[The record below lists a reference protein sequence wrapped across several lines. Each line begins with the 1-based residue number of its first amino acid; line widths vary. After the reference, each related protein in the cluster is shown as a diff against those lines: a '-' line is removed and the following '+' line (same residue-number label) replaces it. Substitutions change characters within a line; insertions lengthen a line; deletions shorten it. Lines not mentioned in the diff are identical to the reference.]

1 MRNYLSCGMLKQV
14 QHDIFSYKL
23 ITMKQTFRSKIG
35 PEIVIPMGLILGGV
49 LVFMLILG
57 AWVGVLII
65 AVVLAFVVHLFATT
79 YYTIDGA
86 ELKVRSGFLI
96 NITININTITKIV
109 PTRSILSAP
118 AVSLDRLE
126 VFYNKYD
133 SVVVSP
139 GDNVGFIEALKGINE
154 GIVTG

>member
-1 MRNYLSCGMLKQV
+1 
-14 QHDIFSYKL
+14 
-23 ITMKQTFRSKIG
+23 
-35 PEIVIPMGLILGGV
+35 
-49 LVFMLILG
+49 
-57 AWVGVLII
+57 
-65 AVVLAFVVHLFATT
+65 LAFVVHLFATT

-96 NITININTITKIV
+96 HITIDINTITKIV
-109 PTRSILSAP
+109 PARSILSAP

-139 GDNVGFIEALKGINE
+139 LDKAGFIAGLKEINE
-154 GIVTG
+154 KIVTV

>member
-1 MRNYLSCGMLKQV
+1 
-14 QHDIFSYKL
+14 
-23 ITMKQTFRSKIG
+23 MKQTFRSKIG
-35 PEIVIPMGLILGGV
+35 PEIVIPIGLILGGV

-57 AWVGVLII
+57 AWIGVVVI

-96 NITININTITKIV
+96 DIIIDINTITKIV

-139 GDNVGFIEALKGINE
+139 KDKAGFIARLKALNPG
-154 GIVTG
+154 VATS

>member
-1 MRNYLSCGMLKQV
+1 
-14 QHDIFSYKL
+14 
-23 ITMKQTFRSKIG
+23 
-35 PEIVIPMGLILGGV
+35 MGLILGGV

-96 NITININTITKIV
+96 NITIDINTITKIV

-139 GDNVGFIEALKGINE
+139 GDNAGFIEALKGVNE

>member
-1 MRNYLSCGMLKQV
+1 
-14 QHDIFSYKL
+14 
-23 ITMKQTFRSKIG
+23 MKQTFRSKIG
-35 PEIVIPMGLILGGV
+35 PEIAIPIGLILGGV

-57 AWVGVLII
+57 AWLGVAVI
-65 AVVLAFVVHLFATT
+65 AIVLAFAIHLFATT

-96 NITININTITKIV
+96 HITINISTITKIV

-139 GDNVGFIEALKGINE
+139 KDKDGFIAGLKDINE
-154 GIVTG
+154 KIVTV

>member
-1 MRNYLSCGMLKQV
+1 
-14 QHDIFSYKL
+14 
-23 ITMKQTFRSKIG
+23 MKQTFRSKIG
-35 PEIVIPMGLILGGV
+35 LEIVIPMGLILCGV
-49 LVFMLILG
+49 LVFMLIQG
-57 AWVGVLII
+57 ACIGVIVI
-65 AVVLAFVVHLFATT
+65 AVVLVFVIHLFATT

-96 NITININTITKIV
+96 NITIDINTITKIV

-118 AVSLDRLE
+118 AVSLERLE

-139 GDNVGFIEALKGINE
+139 EDKEGFIAGLKGVNE
-154 GIVTG
+154 GIVVE

>member
-1 MRNYLSCGMLKQV
+1 
-14 QHDIFSYKL
+14 
-23 ITMKQTFRSKIG
+23 MKQTFRSKIG
-35 PEIVIPMGLILGGV
+35 PELFIPMGLILGGV
-49 LVFMLILG
+49 LVFMIMLG
-57 AWVGVLII
+57 AWFGVIVI

-96 NITININTITKIV
+96 NITIDINTITKIV

-126 VFYNKYD
+126 IFYNKYD

-139 GDNVGFIEALKGINE
+139 LDKEGFIAVLKGMNE
-154 GIVTG
+154 GIVIP

>member
-1 MRNYLSCGMLKQV
+1 
-14 QHDIFSYKL
+14 
-23 ITMKQTFRSKIG
+23 MKQTFRSKIG

-96 NITININTITKIV
+96 NITIDINTITKIV

-139 GDNVGFIEALKGINE
+139 GDNAGFIEALKGVNE

>member
-1 MRNYLSCGMLKQV
+1 
-14 QHDIFSYKL
+14 
-23 ITMKQTFRSKIG
+23 MKQTFRSKIG
-35 PEIVIPMGLILGGV
+35 PEIVIPIGLILGGV

-57 AWVGVLII
+57 AWLGVVVI
-65 AVVLAFVVHLFATT
+65 AIVLAFVVHLFTTT

-96 NITININTITKIV
+96 NITIDINTITKIV

-139 GDNVGFIEALKGINE
+139 GDKEGFIEVLKRVNE
-154 GIVTG
+154 KIVTV

>member
-1 MRNYLSCGMLKQV
+1 
-14 QHDIFSYKL
+14 
-23 ITMKQTFRSKIG
+23 MKQTFRSKIG
-35 PEIVIPMGLILGGV
+35 PEIVIPIGLILGGV

-57 AWVGVLII
+57 VWLGVIVI
-65 AVVLAFVVHLFATT
+65 AIVLAFVIHLFATT

-96 NITININTITKIV
+96 HITIDINTITKIV

-139 GDNVGFIEALKGINE
+139 EDKEGFIAGLNGVNE
-154 GIVTG
+154 GIVVD